1 MRPELANPKIEAQVL
16 RHDLGILG
24 RPDLPAVLQS
34 LGVVL
39 KEVDMDDGFDGAALR
54 TPKRNGILINKSVR
68 YWSRRR
74 FTIAHELGHL
84 RLPGHDGEEYRCQS
98 ADIESFNPDRLHER
112 EADEFAAEF
121 LLPEAIIQPVFRKQ
135 QFSFNL
141 IEAVAKEYE
150 TSLTATA
157 LRGITYTP
165 DCFAVVLSMD
175 RRIRWARRSESFRY
189 SVQVGSLHHD
199 TYAADFF
206 VNCDLPTGPV
216 QVNPHAWLSDRGIPR
231 DLMLSENSISFPR
244 LGAVLTLL
252 SYEPQEDDEL
262 EMDAF

>member
-1 MRPELANPKIEAQVL
+1 MRRELANPKMEAQVL
-16 RHDLGILG
+16 RHDLGLSG
-24 RPDLPAVLQS
+24 PPDLPAVLQS

-39 KEVDMDDGFDGAALR
+39 KEADMNDGFDGAALR

-68 YWSRRR
+68 YSSRRR

-84 RLPGHDGEEYRCQS
+84 RLPWHDRKEYRCQS
-98 ADIESFNPDRLHER
+98 ADIESFNPDRRYER

-121 LLPEAIIQPVFRKQ
+121 LIPEAIIQPVFRKQ

-141 IEAVAKEYE
+141 IKAVADEYE

-165 DCFAVVLSMD
+165 DRFAVVLSMD
-175 RRIRWARRSESFRY
+175 RRIRWGRRSESFGY
-189 SVQVGSLHHD
+189 SVRAGSLHHD

-206 VNCDLPTGPV
+206 GSCDLPSGPV
-216 QVNPHAWLSDRGIPR
+216 QVDPHAWLSDRGIPR
-231 DLMLSENSISFPR
+231 DLVLFEHSISFLR

-262 EMDAF
+262 GMDAF

>member
-1 MRPELANPKIEAQVL
+1 MRRELANPKMEAQVL
-16 RHDLGILG
+16 RHDLGLSG
-24 RPDLPAVLQS
+24 PPDLPAVLQS

-39 KEVDMDDGFDGAALR
+39 KEADMDDGFDGAALR

-68 YWSRRR
+68 YSSRRR

-84 RLPGHDGEEYRCQS
+84 RLPWHDGKEYRCQS
-98 ADIESFNPDRLHER
+98 ADIESFNPDRRYER

-121 LLPEAIIQPVFRKQ
+121 LIPEAIIQPVFRKQ

-141 IEAVAKEYE
+141 IKAVADEYE

-165 DCFAVVLSMD
+165 DRFAVVLSMD
-175 RRIRWARRSESFRY
+175 RRIRWGRRSESFGY
-189 SVQVGSLHHD
+189 SVRAGSLHHD

-206 VNCDLPTGPV
+206 GNFLCLRQIHV
-216 QVNPHAWLSDRGIPR
+216 QHCYLHARCCQCPR
-231 DLMLSENSISFPR
+231 RCRAQP
-244 LGAVLTLL
+244 LL
-252 SYEPQEDDEL
+252 AGRRCHSAIGCCTTTSP
-262 EMDAF
+262 MRCCCRRCG